1 MYVCMYMCMCIC
13 IYTYTYTYTHV
24 FGTFVCAHSLCVLLR
39 SVFSISK
46 DLVSVRVSVLNRQGL
61 HLRRG
66 RVLVELLGVDVHAG
80 RASARAAARRG
91 GLEASHGGRCSARA
105 FAKASNARM
114 RQRLLRLN
122 LHNRRANGA
131 MRRNLR
137 VGPCKRFQTRTCFI
151 MKGWC
156 VLPNQIFMPA
166 QGYQNGKCTC
176 HFDTCMMVS
185 FGQNAYTL
193 EAERPVIQ
201 H

>member
-1 MYVCMYMCMCIC
+1 MH
-13 IYTYTYTYTHV
+13 IYTYIYIYTRV
-24 FGTFVCAHSLCVLLR
+24 WDFCLRALLVCVVAFCFV
-39 SVFSISK
+39 SISK

>member
-1 MYVCMYMCMCIC
+1 MHIYTY
-13 IYTYTYTYTHV
+13 IYTYTRFWDFCLRALLV
-24 FGTFVCAHSLCVLLR
+24 CVVAFCFV
-39 SVFSISK
+39 SISK

-156 VLPNQIFMPA
+156 VLPNQIFMQA